1 MFVCFLKGILNEKAQ
16 QTSRV
21 CILSSLLRPG
31 AAVSFNPYPFQ
42 LSAFC
47 VFPFLTALWKQ
58 RYHKTNRI
66 SFTVRCGLLT
76 SCADKWDTA
85 SGPGNVKM
93 WRHRKNQLQS
103 WKSLKWCAQGSFLT
117 QSWKLWSLTCS
128 YYDSSWEKPS
138 FVSHVLH
145 WWEVQNSWFNV
156 PTFTLAELFSNGTC
170 IKYNYLT
177 FTGDDF
183 ERNTKEVML
192 TITLVICINIH
203 FEHWEKMISIWYS
216 HFSW

>member
-1 MFVCFLKGILNEKAQ
+1 MCFHFWQLFGSRGIIKPTESASRFV
-16 QTSRV
+16 V
-21 CILSSLLRPG
+21 VYWLL
-31 AAVSFNPYPFQ
+31 V
-42 LSAFC
+42 
-47 VFPFLTALWKQ
+47 
-58 RYHKTNRI
+58 
-66 SFTVRCGLLT
+66 LT
-76 SCADKWDTA
+76 SGT
-85 SGPGNVKM
+85 
-93 WRHRKNQLQS
+93 QLLGQATWKCEDIERTS
-103 WKSLKWCAQGSFLT
+103 YSPEKSLKWCAQGSFLT

-156 PTFTLAELFSNGTC
+156 PTFTLAELFSNGTF